1 MKKSIFQ
8 ISFHMFKQILTYK
21 CAMNGVYVSLIDPK
35 NTSLLTECNKQ
46 FIACKK
52 SCSCCGNI
60 TDIYST
66 NRIGLH
72 EKDCKGSL
80 NYY

>member
-1 MKKSIFQ
+1 M
-8 ISFHMFKQILTYK
+8 L
-21 CAMNGVYVSLIDPK
+21 VRK

-60 TDIYST
+60 TDIYSI

-72 EKDCKGSL
+72 DNQINIKKRVYKCKHCGLTLDRDYNACL
-80 NYY
+80 NILKKG